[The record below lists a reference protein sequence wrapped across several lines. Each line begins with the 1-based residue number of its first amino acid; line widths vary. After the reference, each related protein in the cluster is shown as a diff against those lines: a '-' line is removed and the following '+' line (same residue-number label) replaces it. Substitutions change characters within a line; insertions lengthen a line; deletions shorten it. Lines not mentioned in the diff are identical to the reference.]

1 MTTRMGRFVRAMITA
16 VTLGVAATGCGGDGG
31 GGASGSAAA
40 TMASCSAYCTAYI
53 AKACA
58 DPIYTSL
65 ADCTTN
71 DCGVIAA
78 IPDRCQAKM
87 QAYYDCRKGQADLCG
102 DSGCSSELTAAGV
115 CM

>member
-1 MTTRMGRFVRAMITA
+1 MRRFVLSLAMG
-16 VTLGVAATGCGGDGG
+16 VVLGVSASGCESDGAG
-31 GGASGSAAA
+31 ISGSAEA
-40 TMASCSAYCTAYI
+40 TMASCTAYCTAYI

-58 DPIYTSL
+58 DPMYTSL
-65 ADCTTN
+65 TDCTTN
-71 DCGVIAA
+71 DCAVILA

-102 DSGCSSELTAAGV
+102 DSGCSSQLTAAGV